1 MSLDAVAAEARA
13 CRLCAETLPLGP
25 RPVLQVSATARVLI
39 IGQAPGTKVHAS
51 GIPWN
56 DPSGA
61 RLRDWLQMDEALFY
75 DAARVAMVPMG
86 LCYPGVLPNGGDRPP
101 MPVCAP
107 TWHPRVL
114 PLLTGVRLT
123 LLVGGYAIAHR
134 LGRGPM
140 APRVAAFRAA
150 PAGIMALPHPSWR
163 TIGWERRNPWFGQE
177 LLPLLR
183 DHVAQ
188 ALLGELP
195 G

>member
-1 MSLDAVAAEARA
+1 MTLSAIAEQARA
-13 CRLCAETLPLGP
+13 CRLCEATLPLGP
-25 RPVLQVSATARVLI
+25 RPILQVSPQARVLI

-61 RLRDWLQMDEALFY
+61 RLRHWLAMDEAVFY
-75 DAARVAMVPMG
+75 DETRVAMVPMG
-86 LCYPGVLPNGGDRPP
+86 LCYPGVLPRGGDKPP
-101 MPVCAP
+101 MPICAP

-123 LLVGGYAIAHR
+123 LLVGGHAIAHR

-140 APRVAAFRAA
+140 AARVAAFRTA
-150 PAGIMALPHPSWR
+150 PAEVMALPHPSWR
-163 TIGWERRNPWFGQE
+163 TIGWERRNPWFEAE

-183 DHVAQ
+183 DRVWA
-188 ALLGELP
+188 ALG